1 MMTRYYIRITPS
13 FTEES
18 LRGASAKM
26 FFPSSRMHQ
35 LQNTRE
41 RLKDVQG
48 LDASNNQENVCAFV
62 KFLYKAK

>member
-1 MMTRYYIRITPS
+1 
-13 FTEES
+13 
-18 LRGASAKM
+18 
-26 FFPSSRMHQ
+26 MHQ